1 MKYEALHIS
10 ADAND
15 DFWIEW
21 AASVEANGGGLV
33 RSLAPGEEKVLIGSS
48 GRSGSYVAV
57 VTFAENPVAR
67 PMLCVDRR
75 RIALQSTLAHP
86 LLCVAAVDLA
96 PASRI
101 AITSSAGSQQP
112 LLVRSFHLLPLPGAV
127 SMASASALARLWR
140 RLAPGG
146 NTWREADFPYSHF
159 DGVKYLQWNPD
170 VRNAVLDRKC
180 RSGLYHYRKFGIK
193 EGRGL
198 PLAVSRP
205 PNPGSPLNLAVSLR
219 ENLLTTQEALRDA
232 KTQSKTKA
240 VGLEARIADLQ
251 QSCGESRE
259 ENDLL
264 LLQLHQVQEELEQ
277 YFLDNRKLRERQQ
290 ELAEMEKHHQDL
302 VTRHAALVTSEK
314 DLATRHSSIAMA
326 LEEIQGTHSSLVAER
341 DKLQAR
347 VKEFESA
354 AAEAVKER
362 DTLKKTVSDRAMALE
377 EIQAKHSS
385 LVAERDKLQARVKEL
400 ESAAAEAFRERDTL
414 KKTVSDRAIRIAEL
428 ETLVADHASRQ
439 AQIDEEL
446 AKAEGQLEMLKE
458 LLRPTLT

>member
-15 DFWIEW
+15 EFWIEW
-21 AASVEANGGGLV
+21 AASVKANGGGLV

-57 VTFAENPVAR
+57 VTFGENPVAR
-67 PMLCVDRR
+67 PTLCVDRR

-96 PASRI
+96 PTSRI
-101 AITSSAGSQQP
+101 AITSAAGSQQP

-170 VRNAVLDRKC
+170 VRNAVLNRKC

-219 ENLLTTQEALRDA
+219 EDLLTTQEALRDA

-302 VTRHAALVTSEK
+302 VTRH
-314 DLATRHSSIAMA
+314 SSIAMA

-347 VKEFESA
+347 VKELESA

-377 EIQAKHSS
+377 EIQGKHSS
-385 LVAERDKLQARVKEL
+385 LVAERVKLQARVKEL
-400 ESAAAEAFRERDTL
+400 ESAAAEAFKERDTL